1 MERIMKLT
9 ATVAALTLAGTAWAA
24 ADQPGKDW
32 ITVEQ
37 AKSKLQAAGYT
48 NVTKIE
54 ADDGHYEGVGVKN
67 GQVYE
72 FHVDPHSGKL
82 TKDKVKD

>member
-1 MERIMKLT
+1 MKSAL
-9 ATVAALTLAGTAWAA
+9 AALAAVLLVGSAAW

-32 ITVEQ
+32 MSIDQ
-37 AKSKLQAAGYT
+37 AKSKLKDAGYT
-48 NVTKIE
+48 NVTTIE

-72 FHVDPHSGKL
+72 FHLDPHSGAL
-82 TKDKVKD
+82 TKDRVKRND